1 MRRAT
6 LLLVAAVT
14 MAATV
19 LYATRLGYS
28 PAYLMHDEMQFA
40 LQSISISTS
49 GRDLSGR
56 LLPIFLPSPSFR
68 PGATLP

>member
-40 LQSISISTS
+40 LQSI
-49 GRDLSGR
+49 
-56 LLPIFLPSPSFR
+56 
-68 PGATLP
+68 